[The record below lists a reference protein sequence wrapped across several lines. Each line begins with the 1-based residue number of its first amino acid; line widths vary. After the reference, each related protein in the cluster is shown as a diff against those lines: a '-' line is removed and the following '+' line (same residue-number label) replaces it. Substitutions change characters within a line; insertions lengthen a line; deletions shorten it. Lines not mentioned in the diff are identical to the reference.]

1 MFARSECKHE
11 RWSSESEKER
21 VRVRVSMEPFVEQH
35 LVYRTCT
42 LNANTTTH
50 TANLIFSASHEG
62 AKFYFQFELMLDLGR
77 QRWARASVCREH
89 VYRKFNLQ
97 IDLLRFWILLH
108 KVLVIVSWTASV
120 DSMPILF
127 SFFPRM
133 SSRSKKSHPNRIFEK
148 ITIFVKYISRMAW
161 HMIGVPSV
169 NAGIHTP

>member
-1 MFARSECKHE
+1 MQAWKMVE
-11 RWSSESEKER
+11 RKRER
-21 VRVRVSMEPFVEQH
+21 EWVRVRVSMEPFVEQH

-133 SSRSKKSHPNRIFEK
+133 SSRSKNPIRTGYLRRLPYLLN
-148 ITIFVKYISRMAW
+148 ISLGWLDTWLESLRW
-161 HMIGVPSV
+161 
-169 NAGIHTP
+169 TPESTHRKHI